1 MSDLELISANSSVRE
16 AFLSDISAVICS
28 LRNDHGC
35 QPHPTLNF
43 LMPTVQ
49 SHGSCE

>member
-1 MSDLELISANSSVRE
+1 MSDLELISAISSIRE

-35 QPHPTLNF
+35 QTHPTLNF
-43 LMPTVQ
+43 LMPTVRTR
-49 SHGSCE
+49 GSCE